1 MYCRYL
7 PAFRIPRASKFAG
20 DNSYLKHYSAL
31 SCPAERNAF
40 VIALIGELLVA
51 RCAPNGKRTLSIID
65 AANIPRIDDA
75 RKIEMLSIFADGY
88 FRAQEELRRTPQKDA
103 EESGDKRDPHKSRIF
118 GQSLIETTSRE

>member
-1 MYCRYL
+1 MSGNPCIAAISRL
-7 PAFRIPRASKFAG
+7 FASQEPASSLATILFE
-20 DNSYLKHYSAL
+20 HYSAL

-103 EESGDKRDPHKSRIF
+103 EESGDKRDPHQPGF
-118 GQSLIETTSRE
+118 FDEPH